1 MIRSAV
7 CALLVAA
14 VALVPDRSAAGQPLT
29 VVELFTSQGCSS
41 CPPADAL
48 AGELAQR
55 EGVLVLSEHVDYWD
69 YLGWRDPFAIP
80 ATTQR
85 QRDYARRLGLGYV
98 YTPQMVIQGATQVT
112 GSNREAVLNRLEE
125 PEPGSSLAVKID
137 RGGDGRILITVG
149 GAPAGED
156 AVVWLVLFDKEHMT
170 RVSRGENRGREVRN
184 YNVVRSFTRIG
195 SWDGEATTMTAIM
208 PEAEGIGDGCAVIVQ
223 AQNTGRI
230 LGAARLEL
238 NGN

>member
-1 MIRSAV
+1 L
-7 CALLVAA
+7 ALA
-14 VALVPDRSAAGQPLT
+14 PGPSAAGEPLT

-48 AGELAQR
+48 VGELAER
-55 EGVLVLSEHVDYWD
+55 DDVLALSEHVDYWD
-69 YLGWRDPFAIP
+69 YLGWRDPFALP
-80 ATTQR
+80 ATTRR

-98 YTPQMVIQGATQVT
+98 YTPQMVIQGFSQVT
-112 GSNREAVLNRLEE
+112 GSDRAAVLNHLDK
-125 PEPGSSLAVKID
+125 PAPGSPLAVKID

-156 AVVWLVLFDKEHMT
+156 AVVWLVLFDKEHLT

-195 SWDGEATTMTAIM
+195 SWNGEATTMTAIM

>member
-48 AGELAQR
+48 VGELAKR
-55 EGVLVLSEHVDYWD
+55 DDVLVLSEHVGYWD

-112 GSNREAVLNRLEE
+112 GSNRNEVLNRLEE
-125 PEPGSSLAVKID
+125 PEPGSPLAVKID
-137 RGGDGRILITVG
+137 RAGDGRILVSVG
-149 GAPAGED
+149 GAPVGED
-156 AVVWLVLFDKEHMT
+156 AAVWLVLFDKEHMT
-170 RVSRGENRGREVRN
+170 RVSRGENRGREIRN

-230 LGAARLEL
+230 LGAARLES

>member
-7 CALLVAA
+7 CALLIAA
-14 VALVPDRSAAGQPLT
+14 VALVPVRSAAGDPLT

-48 AGELAQR
+48 VGVLVER

-85 QRDYARRLGLGYV
+85 QRDYARRLGVGYV
-98 YTPQMVIQGATQVT
+98 YTPQMVIQGASQVT
-112 GSNREAVLNRLEE
+112 GSNREAVFNRLEE
-125 PEPGSSLAVKID
+125 PEPWSPLAVDID
-137 RGGDGRILITVG
+137 RTGDGRIVITVG

-156 AVVWLVLFDKEHMT
+156 AADGHERGRREAEQPGARPH
-170 RVSRGENRGREVRN
+170 VSADQRERGEQAREE
-184 YNVVRSFTRIG
+184 G
-195 SWDGEATTMTAIM
+195 GE
-208 PEAEGIGDGCAVIVQ
+208 PLPGGIGGEPRDRTSERPHLQEWVDRGW
-223 AQNTGRI
+223 
-230 LGAARLEL
+230 
-238 NGN
+238 

>member
-1 MIRSAV
+1 MIRSTV
-7 CALLVAA
+7 CALLIAA
-14 VALVPDRSAAGQPLT
+14 VTLASNPSAAGEPLT

-48 AGELAQR
+48 IGELAER
-55 EGVLVLSEHVDYWD
+55 DGVLVLSEHVDYWD

-98 YTPQMVIQGATQVT
+98 YTPQMVIQGASQVT
-112 GSNREAVLNRLEE
+112 GSDREAVLNRLDK
-125 PEPGSSLAVKID
+125 PEPGAALAVEIGSSD
-137 RGGDGRILITVG
+137 AGRLVITVG
-149 GAPAGED
+149 GAPADDE
-156 AVVWLVLFDKEHMT
+156 AAVWLVLFDKEHKT

-195 SWDGEATTMTAIM
+195 SWNGEATTITAIM
-208 PEAEGIGDGCAVIVQ
+208 PESGGIGDGCAVIVQ

-238 NGN
+238 DGN

>member
-7 CALLVAA
+7 CVLLVAA
-14 VALVPDRSAAGQPLT
+14 VALVPDRSAAGEPLT

-41 CPPADAL
+41 CPPADAFV
-48 AGELAQR
+48 GELADR

-85 QRDYARRLGLGYV
+85 QRDYARWLGLGYV
-98 YTPQMVIQGATQVT
+98 YTPQMVIQGASQVT
-112 GSNREAVLNRLEE
+112 GSNREAVLNLLEE
-125 PEPGSSLAVKID
+125 PETGNPLAVDIG
-137 RGGDGRILITVG
+137 RVGDGRIVITVA

-156 AVVWLVLFDKEHMT
+156 AAVWLVLFDKEHAT
-170 RVSRGENRGREVRN
+170 PVSRGENRGREVRN

-195 SWDGEATTMTAIM
+195 SWNGEATTITAIM

-223 AQNTGRI
+223 AQDTGRI
-230 LGAARLEL
+230 LGAARLDS

>member
-7 CALLVAA
+7 RALLVAA
-14 VALVPDRSAAGQPLT
+14 VVLAPDPSAAGDPLT

-48 AGELAQR
+48 IGELAER
-55 EGVLVLSEHVDYWD
+55 ADVLALSEHVDYWD
-69 YLGWRDPFAIP
+69 YLGWRDPFAIA
-80 ATTQR
+80 ATTRR
-85 QRDYARRLGLGYV
+85 QRGYARRLGLGYV
-98 YTPQMVIQGATQVT
+98 YTPQMVIQGASQVT
-112 GSNREAVLNRLEE
+112 GSNREAVLNRLDE
-125 PEPGSSLAVKID
+125 PQPANPLTVEISRD
-137 RGGDGRILITVG
+137 GDNRILISVG

-156 AVVWLVLFDKEHMT
+156 AGVWLVLFDKEHST

-195 SWDGEATTMTAIM
+195 SWNGEAVTLTAIM
-208 PEAEGIGDGCAVIVQ
+208 PETEGLGDACAVIVQ

-230 LGAARLEL
+230 LGAARLDL
-238 NGN
+238 NRN

>member
-7 CALLVAA
+7 CALLIAA
-14 VALVPDRSAAGQPLT
+14 VALVPVRSAAGDPLT

-48 AGELAQR
+48 VGELVER

-85 QRDYARRLGLGYV
+85 QRDYARRLGVGYV
-98 YTPQMVIQGATQVT
+98 YTPQMVIQGASQVT
-112 GSNREAVLNRLEE
+112 GSNREAVFNRLEE
-125 PEPGSSLAVKID
+125 PEPWSPLAVDID
-137 RGGDGRILITVG
+137 RTGDGRIVITVG

-156 AVVWLVLFDKEHMT
+156 AAVWLVLFDKEHTT
-170 RVSRGENRGREVRN
+170 RVTRGENRGREVRN
-184 YNVVRSFTRIG
+184 FNVVRSFTRIG
-195 SWDGEATTMTAIM
+195 SWNGEATTMTAIM
-208 PEAEGIGDGCAVIVQ
+208 PETEGIGDGCAVIVQ

-230 LGAARLEL
+230 LGAARLDL

>member
-14 VALVPDRSAAGQPLT
+14 MALTADRSAAGEPLT

-41 CPPADAL
+41 CPPADDL
-48 AGELAQR
+48 VGELAGR
-55 EGVLVLSEHVDYWD
+55 DGVLALSEHVDYWD

-80 ATTQR
+80 TATQR
-85 QRDYARRLGLGYV
+85 QRDYARRLGPGYI
-98 YTPQMVIQGATQVT
+98 YTPQMVIQGASQVT
-112 GSNREAVLNRLEE
+112 GSNREAVFNRLDE
-125 PEPGSSLAVKID
+125 PELGSPLAVDIG
-137 RGGDGRILITVG
+137 RTGDGRIVITVG
-149 GAPAGED
+149 AAPAGED
-156 AVVWLVLFDKEHMT
+156 AVVWLVLFDKEHTT

-195 SWDGEATTMTAIM
+195 SWNGEATTITAIM
-208 PEAEGIGDGCAVIVQ
+208 PEAEGIGDGCAAIVQ

-230 LGAARLEL
+230 LGAARLDL